1 MYLTESNDTKSSTVE
16 GSKNQHENLIEEHEF
31 EKLTSY
37 QYHNMMERLKA
48 DLIAQ

>member
-1 MYLTESNDTKSSTVE
+1 MNPCAT
-16 GSKNQHENLIEEHEF
+16 QIHIEEHEF